1 MIIVGIDT
9 SCDDTSVGVVVNG
22 EIKANL
28 IHTQTEHSAW
38 GGVVPNLAKR
48 AHEENLPLVWAS
60 ALKMTGIAENEI
72 DLIAVTTEPGLAPAL
87 WAGRN
92 FAARKGQELGVPV
105 QEVNHLDGHLAAA
118 LYLVKDGVFPAL
130 GLIISGGHTE
140 LLDMQSLTDR
150 KIIGQTRDD
159 AIGEAYD
166 KVARLLGLG
175 FPGGAAL
182 SKLADEG
189 DANRYPLPA
198 AMLQS
203 GDLDVSYSGLKAAAA
218 RLVESLGGAEK
229 LTDKDKCDIA
239 ASFERAAFKTL
250 LTKIESALNQ
260 KKYSSVVVGGGVAA
274 NPKLRTQI
282 EFLAQACSIPAHFP
296 PSLDL
301 CTDNGAMVALVAKK
315 Q

>member
-1 MIIVGIDT
+1 MIIIGIDT

-28 IHTQTEHSAW
+28 IHTHTEHAAW

-60 ALKMTGIAENEI
+60 ALKTAGIAENEI
-72 DLIAVTTEPGLAPAL
+72 DLIAVTSEPGLAPAL

-92 FAARKGQELGVPV
+92 FAAQKGQELNVPIK
-105 QEVNHLDGHLAAA
+105 EINHLDGHLAAA
-118 LYLVKDGVFPAL
+118 LYKVDDEVFPAC

-140 LLDMQSLTDR
+140 LLHMRSLIDR
-150 KIIGQTRDD
+150 DIIGQTRDD

-189 DANRYPLPA
+189 DANRFPLPA

-218 RLVESLGGAEK
+218 RLVESLGGVEK
-229 LTDKDKCDIA
+229 LSNQDKCDIA

-250 LTKIESALNQ
+250 LTKIERALQQ
-260 KKYSSVVVGGGVAA
+260 KSYRSIVVGGGVAA
-274 NPKLRTQI
+274 NPKLRSQI
-282 EFLAQACSIPAHFP
+282 ESLAQSHSIPAHFP

-301 CTDNGAMVALVAKK
+301 CSDNGAMVALVAKN
-315 Q
+315 